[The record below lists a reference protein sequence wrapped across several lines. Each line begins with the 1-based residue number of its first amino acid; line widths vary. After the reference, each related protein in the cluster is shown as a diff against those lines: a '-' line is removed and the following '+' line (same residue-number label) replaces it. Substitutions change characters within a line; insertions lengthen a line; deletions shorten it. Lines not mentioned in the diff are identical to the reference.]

1 MVVIRA
7 EWEIDLLRTAN
18 QIVAD
23 VLATLAEYVRPG
35 ITTKE
40 LDKIAEEMIR
50 DRGAVPSFKGYR
62 GYPAA
67 TCISIENEIV
77 HGIPGKRELR
87 EGEIVSIDV
96 GTCYCGYYGDAAIT
110 VPCGEIDESRKR
122 LIEATDLALSRAIAV
137 AREGNTVNDIGCAIE
152 KTCKE
157 YGFSVV
163 RDFVG
168 HGIGTA
174 MHEPLQIP
182 NFDTGKPGV
191 KLRSGMV
198 LAIEPMINMGL
209 SGVRILDDGW
219 TAVTVDGLP
228 SAHFEHSVVVRK
240 DRAEILSFTEKL
252 IWGQREI
259 VGRN

>member
-1 MVVIRA
+1 MVVIRS
-7 EWEIDLLRTAN
+7 EWEIELLRTAN

-40 LDKIAEEMIR
+40 LDIIAEEMIR
-50 DRGAVPSFKGYR
+50 DRGAVPAFKGYR

-67 TCISIENEIV
+67 TCISVAEEVV
-77 HGIPGKRELR
+77 HGITGKRMLK
-87 EGEIVSIDV
+87 EGEFVSIDV

-110 VPCGEIDESRKR
+110 VPCGEIDENRRR

-137 AREGNTVNDIGCAIE
+137 AREGNTVNDIGTVIE

-168 HGIGTA
+168 HGIGTE

-182 NFDTGKPGV
+182 NFDTGKPGI

-198 LAIEPMINMGL
+198 LAIEPMVNMG
-209 SGVRILDDGW
+209 SSAVRVLEDGW
-219 TAVTVDGLP
+219 TAITVDRLP

-240 DRAEILSFTEKL
+240 DKAEILSFTDKL
-252 IWGQREI
+252 VWGQRDIE
-259 VGRN
+259 GRN

>member
-1 MVVIRA
+1 MVVIRS
-7 EWEIDLLRTAN
+7 EWEIEILRTAN

-67 TCISIENEIV
+67 TCISVEDEIV
-77 HGIPGKRELR
+77 HGIPGKRVLK

-110 VPCGEIDESRKR
+110 VPCGEIDEKRKR

-137 AREGNTVNDIGCAIE
+137 AREGNTVNDIGTVIE
-152 KTCKE
+152 KTTKE

-168 HGIGTA
+168 HGIGTE

-182 NFDTGKPGV
+182 NFDTGKPGI

-198 LAIEPMINMGL
+198 LAIEPMVNMG
-209 SGVRILDDGW
+209 SPGVRLLEDGW
-219 TAVTVDGLP
+219 TAVTVDRLP

-240 DRAEILSFTEKL
+240 DKAEILSFTDKL
-252 IWGQREI
+252 VWGQREI
-259 VGRN
+259 EGRS